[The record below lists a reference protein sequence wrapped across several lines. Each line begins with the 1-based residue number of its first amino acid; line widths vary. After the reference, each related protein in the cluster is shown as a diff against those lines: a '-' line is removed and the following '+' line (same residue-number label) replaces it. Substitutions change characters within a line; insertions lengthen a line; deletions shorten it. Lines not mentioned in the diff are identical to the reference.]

1 MSDTSSKNNENEF
14 NEATDSTINI
24 NTAWIGK
31 VLSGEEL
38 PFEKKENAAAA
49 LLNPDSGKITYI
61 DHYPFSIGRNGGDV
75 QADLSLDNDHPVS
88 HIHAHIEKK
97 DGQDHIVNDHAMNGT
112 FLNGKKLE
120 DGVPAP
126 LSKNDDIRL
135 GNTKLIYMV

>member
-1 MSDTSSKNNENEF
+1 MSDTASANKENEF
-14 NEATDSTINI
+14 NEATDSTISI

-38 PFEKKENAAAA
+38 PLEKKEAGAAAA

-61 DHYPFSIGRNGGDV
+61 DHYPFSIGRNGSDV
-75 QADLSLDNDHPVS
+75 NADLSLDDHLVS
-88 HIHAHIEKK
+88 RIHAHIEQK
-97 DGQDHIVNDHAMNGT
+97 DGQDYIVNDHAMNGT

-120 DGVPAP
+120 DGTPAL